1 MSRIPDEDIEKVRE
15 ATDIID
21 LIGQGVVLKQKGG
34 VFWGCC
40 PFHGEKTASFKV
52 DPLTGL
58 YYCFGCHKHGNVF
71 DYVMETDSLSFRE
84 AVIYLADKAHLALH
98 LDDSSNDS
106 QGSTA
111 RLRELCAETALF
123 YQSFLL
129 GSPSQEAGEARA
141 YLGSRSLNIEVAKRW
156 GLGFAPGHGLLVA
169 HLRSKGFTQDEMV
182 KANVAFTGNRGLVD
196 RFFGRIMFPIADA
209 SGRVIAFGGRI
220 IGKGEPKYLNSSDT
234 PLFHK
239 SKNLFGLDKARA
251 KILETKTAIVVEG
264 YTDVIAL
271 HEAGFSNAVATLGT
285 ALTSQHV
292 KLLSRF
298 AQRIIYIFDGDE
310 AGMRAASRAVEFID
324 KTITIE
330 TNSNPMVLDVVVLP
344 DGQDPAE
351 ITARKEGK
359 ELFEKCLSQAVP
371 LIQFSIDRR
380 LEQWDLSRSEE
391 RQRALNEATS
401 ILVPL
406 RGTVMASDYA
416 QYIVDKL
423 WAHGV
428 RIDAAAVMKVLE
440 TQAQTPRQTFARDN
454 EDVALETKKQ
464 TTNMFNAGKQATAD
478 ERLAQEALM
487 YMLRD
492 KPSRQYFVDTLA
504 GDEFCFDVYRSV
516 FDDLKGELKSCDMQ
530 ALVGILSEKYLGFEG
545 IVASHQELFSEREAI
560 DKATYEIAQRLKE
573 RALERKISVLTE
585 HMRDAS
591 RGNDEK
597 QRIILE
603 ITQAQKTL
611 LQIRATR
618 HL

>member
-15 ATDIID
+15 ATDIVD

-52 DPLTGL
+52 DPTTGL

-71 DYVMETDSLSFRE
+71 DYIMETDSLTFRE
-84 AVIYLADKAHLALH
+84 AVISLAEKAHIELH
-98 LDDSSNDS
+98 LDDARDNI

-111 RLRELCAETALF
+111 RLRELCAETAAF

-129 GSPSQEAGEARA
+129 SSPSGQAGAARS
-141 YLGSRSLNIEVAKRW
+141 YLGARNLNIEVAKRW
-156 GLGFAPGHGLLVA
+156 GLGFAPGHGLLVS
-169 HLRSKGFTQDEMV
+169 HLRSKGFSTDEMV
-182 KANVAFTGNRGLVD
+182 RANVAFSGNRGIVD
-196 RFFGRIMFPIADA
+196 RFFDRVMFPIADA
-209 SGRVIAFGGRI
+209 SGRIIAFGGRVV
-220 IGKGEPKYLNSSDT
+220 GKGEPKYLNSSDT

-251 KILETKTAIVVEG
+251 KILETKTAIIVEG

-271 HEAGFSNAVATLGT
+271 HEAGFTNAVATLGT

-298 AQRIIYIFDGDE
+298 AHRIIYIFDGDE

-330 TNSNPMVLDVVVLP
+330 TNSNPMVLDVVILP

-351 ITARKEGK
+351 ITGRAGGK
-359 ELFEKCLSQAVP
+359 ELFQKCLNEAVP

-380 LEQWDLSRSEE
+380 LGQWDLARSEE
-391 RQRALNEATS
+391 RQRAINDATA

-406 RGTVMASDYA
+406 KGTVMASDYA

-428 RIDAAAVMKVLE
+428 RIEVSAVMK
-440 TQAQTPRQTFARDN
+440 
-454 EDVALETKKQ
+454 ALESNPGTRIQ
-464 TTNMFNAGKQATAD
+464 NGLEESHPLADDTEQSSMFNLGRNATAD
-478 ERLAQEALM
+478 ERLAQEAIL
-487 YMLRD
+487 YMMRD
-492 KPSRQYFVDTLA
+492 KPSREYFAQQLT
-504 GDEFCFDVYRSV
+504 GNEFCFPVYC
-516 FDDLKGELKSCDMQ
+516 DLFKALTHEYAQYDTQ
-530 ALVGILSEKYLGFEG
+530 ALVGVLSEKFPGFDG
-545 IVASHQELFSEREAI
+545 LVASHQELLSHREAI
-560 DKATYEIAQRLKE
+560 EKATEEMAQRLKE
-573 RALERKISVLTE
+573 RALERNVSELTE
-585 HMRDAS
+585 KMRALDVS
-591 RGNDEK
+591 QDEK
-597 QRIILE
+597 QQIVMTIA
-603 ITQAQKTL
+603 QAQKDL
-611 LQIRATR
+611 LKIRSLR
-618 HL
+618 HR